1 MLYGS
6 YFVKELLV
14 SILTFS
20 FNLKEPPILFE
31 GIFQILAQPLVFVA
45 DSILH
50 MVRLPVLGFSKNNS

>member
-6 YFVKELLV
+6 YFLKELLV
-14 SILTFS
+14 SILTF
-20 FNLKEPPILFE
+20 FLNLKEPPILFE
-31 GIFQILAQPLVFVA
+31 GIFQNLDRTSSFVA